1 MTTYYISLVKKVY
14 VPYHLAFYNAF
25 ADVPGKDILCD
36 IQDHYNFIKDDK
48 MVKGIFTDKNEA
60 LKCSKKHE
68 IIENSKV
75 LNPTISSSKKIITE
89 IKNIMELFVQ
99 DPDKAFELIKNLQR
113 YKNPNDDDSDDSDDD
128 DEEFPDPNEYRID
141 PEAWYYYEGLIDIL
155 FSYEKKYPGDI
166 LYQYLTKDDKK
177 YHKFFTILYSQEFKN
192 STCYIGS
199 VEEIKME

>member
-14 VPYHLAFYNAF
+14 VPYHLARYDAF
-25 ADVPGKDILCD
+25 GDVPGKDILCD
-36 IQDHYNFIKDDK
+36 IQEHYNFIKDDK

-68 IIENSKV
+68 IMENSKA
-75 LNPTISSSKKIITE
+75 LNPALSSSKETIPE
-89 IKNIMELFVQ
+89 VKNIMELFVQ
-99 DPDKAFELIKNLQR
+99 DPDKVVELIKNLNP
-113 YKNPNDDDSDDSDDD
+113 YKNPDNDDDDSDND

-141 PEAWYYYEGLIDIL
+141 PKAWYYYEGLIDIL
-155 FSYEKKYPGDI
+155 FAYEKKYPGDI

-177 YHKFFTILYSQEFKN
+177 NHKFFTVLYCNEFKN

-199 VEEIKME
+199 VEEIKM